1 MNTHYKIGIMGG
13 TFNPIHN
20 GHITLAQKAKEYLA
34 LDQVLFMP
42 SGVSYMKHD
51 VLSAEHRYRMTE
63 LAIEQYPEFQISDI
77 EFKRE
82 GNTYT
87 VDTLELLKEKNPDNH
102 YYFIMGA
109 DSLYAIETWHEPGRL
124 CQLCTIV
131 CAVRDDYT
139 LESIKKQAEH
149 LKDLFQA
156 DIVLLPMERIDISST
171 DIRNACIAGKDV
183 SALIPHIVGDY
194 IERYHIYG

>member
-1 MNTHYKIGIMGG
+1 MNTHYKVGIMGG

-20 GHITLAQKAKEYLA
+20 GHIALAQKAKDYFA
-34 LDQVLFMP
+34 LNQVLFIP

-77 EFKRE
+77 EYKRE

-87 VDTLELLKEKNPDNH
+87 VDTLQILKEMNPDYH
-102 YYFIMGA
+102 YYFILGA
-109 DSLYAIETWHEPGRL
+109 DSLFAIETWHQPERL

-139 LESIKKQAEH
+139 IESIKKQAEH
-149 LKDLFQA
+149 LKVLYQA

-171 DIRNACIAGKDV
+171 DIRNACIAGEDV
-183 SALIPHIVGDY
+183 SAFIPDAVVNY